1 MKRSFCHLFVVG
13 IAVLGLSWASD
24 AAAQSPADAKRTLKA
39 QKLFYMEPGMIEV
52 ELRAM
57 RGTLMM
63 TGYVATDEK
72 LKKADELAED
82 VKGIKD
88 IRNRIRV
95 REPDV
100 ASAPDETLSTK
111 IDKAIEEDE
120 ALARA
125 KAKGKLEITVSEGNV
140 TAKGKVPGWDVAQTL
155 VSEIR
160 KVGGVQTFNF
170 KNLKY

>member
-1 MKRSFCHLFVVG
+1 MKRLFRHLLVLG
-13 IAVLGLSWASD
+13 IAALGLSWAPD
-24 AAAQSPADAKRTLKA
+24 AGAQSPADAKRTLKA
-39 QKLFYMEPGMIEV
+39 QKIFYMEPGMIEV

-57 RGTLMM
+57 KGTLMM
-63 TGYVATDEK
+63 TGYVKTDEK

-100 ASAPDETLSTK
+100 ASAPDEIISSK

-120 ALARA
+120 VLARV
-125 KAKGKLEITVSEGNV
+125 KAKGKLEISVSEGNV
-140 TAKGKVPGWDVAQTL
+140 TAKGKLPGWDVAQTL
-155 VSEIR
+155 VNEIR

-170 KNLKY
+170 KDLKY

>member
-1 MKRSFCHLFVVG
+1 MKRPFRHLVVLG
-13 IAVLGLSWASD
+13 IAALGMSWASE

-57 RGTLMM
+57 KGTLMM
-63 TGYVATDEK
+63 TGYVKTDEK

-100 ASAPDETLSTK
+100 ASAPDEIISSK

-120 ALARA
+120 VLARV
-125 KAKGKLEITVSEGNV
+125 KAKGKLEISVSEGNV
-140 TAKGKVPGWDVAQTL
+140 TAKGKLPGWDVAQTL
-155 VSEIR
+155 VNEIR
-160 KVGGVQTFNF
+160 KVGGVRTFNF

>member
-1 MKRSFCHLFVVG
+1 MKRPFRHLVVLG
-13 IAVLGLSWASD
+13 IAALGMSWASE

-57 RGTLMM
+57 KGTLMM
-63 TGYVATDEK
+63 TGYVKTDEK

-100 ASAPDETLSTK
+100 ASAPDEIISSK

-120 ALARA
+120 VLARV
-125 KAKGKLEITVSEGNV
+125 KAKGKLEISVSEGNV
-140 TAKGKVPGWDVAQTL
+140 TAKGKLPGWDVAQTL

-160 KVGGVQTFNF
+160 KVGGVRTFNF